1 MAILVTGGL
10 GYIGSHTCVELLENG
25 YDVIVVDNLSNSSE
39 VVKGKIESISG
50 KKIKFYKNDLLE
62 IEKTE
67 KIFEENEIE
76 AVMDFAALKAIGE
89 SNENPLKYHSNNL
102 QSVLILLN
110 LMKKYKVRNF
120 VFSSSATVYGMAKE
134 MPINEE
140 APLSVTNPY
149 GRTKLIA
156 EDILR
161 DLAESDPWWNIVILR
176 YFNPAGAHK
185 SGIIGEDPREI
196 PSNIMP
202 YISKVA
208 GGELECV
215 TIFGDDYDTLDGTGV
230 RDYIHVMDVAKGHI
244 KALQKL
250 VNDNPGLV
258 TYNLGT
264 GRGYSV
270 LQLIEAFSKA
280 ANKEIPYKIAGR
292 RKGDIAICYADCSKA
307 NRELDWKAEMD
318 IDEMCV
324 DGWRWQTN

>member
-1 MAILVTGGL
+1 
-10 GYIGSHTCVELLENG
+10 
-25 YDVIVVDNLSNSSE
+25 
-39 VVKGKIESISG
+39 
-50 KKIKFYKNDLLE
+50 
-62 IEKTE
+62 
-67 KIFEENEIE
+67 
-76 AVMDFAALKAIGE
+76 
-89 SNENPLKYHSNNL
+89 
-102 QSVLILLN
+102 
-110 LMKKYKVRNF
+110 
-120 VFSSSATVYGMAKE
+120 
-134 MPINEE
+134 
-140 APLSVTNPY
+140 
-149 GRTKLIA
+149 
-156 EDILR
+156 
-161 DLAESDPWWNIVILR
+161 
-176 YFNPAGAHK
+176 
-185 SGIIGEDPREI
+185 
-196 PSNIMP
+196 MP